1 MLVSD
6 FEYYNAHQP
15 EIVDTHIG
23 EFVVIK
29 DARVLG
35 YYKEEMEAFASMKE
49 EVPGTFMVKKCKPK
63 GEDIET
69 YYNHQVIFA

>member
-1 MLVSD
+1 MLATD
-6 FEYYNAHQP
+6 FEYYIAHQS
-15 EIVDTHIG
+15 EITDSRLG

-29 DARVLG
+29 DAQILG
-35 YYKEEMEAFASMKE
+35 YYKEEMEAFASMKS

-69 YYNHQVIFA
+69 CFSNQVVFA